1 MRLDWVPVS
10 AAALVTG
17 AMALAFA
24 SLLSPSSD
32 NSGDTLRIV
41 QQADGRWMVV
51 AVIFFIASVALT
63 LGLPAALS
71 IFPGRGRA
79 LSMVAGVVLAVGFL
93 GTAGY
98 SMLMVFFRALVITQ
112 AIRDKALEDVTS
124 EAGLTV
130 FLVGWIVAF
139 FLGELLL
146 AIALLRARTT
156 PTWVPVLL
164 LLHVASIFVSRFLP
178 GPLSKATVL
187 LLAVALAG
195 IAIQAVTSD
204 TLARRPHG
212 HQAGLPARVDARG
225 AARPTPG
232 RRTVTG

>member
-1 MRLDWVPVS
+1 MRWPYGVRMRWDWVPVS

-24 SLLSPSSD
+24 SLLSPTSES
-32 NSGDTLRIV
+32 SGDTLRIV
-41 QQADGRWMVV
+41 QQEDGRWMVV

-71 IFPGRGRA
+71 VFPGRGRG

-164 LLHVASIFVSRFLP
+164 LMHVATIFVSRFLP
-178 GPLSKATVL
+178 DAVSKGTVL

-204 TLARRPHG
+204 TLARRPRG
-212 HQAGLPARVDARG
+212 HHAGIPQRI
-225 AARPTPG
+225 
-232 RRTVTG
+232 

>member
-1 MRLDWVPVS
+1 MRLDWVPAS

-24 SLLSPSSD
+24 SLLSPTSD
-32 NSGDTLRIV
+32 SSGDTLRIV
-41 QQADGRWMVV
+41 QQEDGRWMVV

-71 IFPGRGRA
+71 LFPGRGRA

-98 SMLMVFFRALVITQ
+98 SMLMVFFRALVITE
-112 AIRDKALEDVTS
+112 AIRDKALEDVTN

-130 FLVGWIVAF
+130 FLFGWIVAF

-146 AIALLRARTT
+146 AIALLRARTS

-164 LLHVASIFVSRFLP
+164 LLHVATIFVSRFLP
-178 GPLSKATVL
+178 DPVSKGTVL

-204 TLARRPHG
+204 SLARRPVTSD
-212 HQAGLPARVDARG
+212 ALAR
-225 AARPTPG
+225 RP
-232 RRTVTG
+232 V

>member
-24 SLLSPSSD
+24 SLLSPTSD
-32 NSGDTLRIV
+32 DSGDTLRIV

-71 IFPGRGRA
+71 VFPGRGRA

-98 SMLMVFFRALVITQ
+98 SMLMVFFRSLVITG
-112 AIRDKALEDVTS
+112 AIRDKALEDVTH

-130 FLVGWIVAF
+130 FLVGWVVAF

-164 LLHVASIFVSRFLP
+164 LLHVSSIFVNKHLP
-178 GPLSKATVL
+178 GPVSKVTVL

-195 IAIQAVTSD
+195 IAIQAVTTD

-212 HQAGLPARVDARG
+212 YQVGQPARI
-225 AARPTPG
+225 
-232 RRTVTG
+232 

>member
-1 MRLDWVPVS
+1 MRWDWVPVS

-24 SLLSPSSD
+24 SLLSPTSE

-51 AVIFFIASVALT
+51 AVIFVIASVALT

-71 IFPGRGRA
+71 VCPGRGRG

-164 LLHVASIFVSRFLP
+164 LLHVATIFVGRFLP

-204 TLARRPHG
+204 TLARRPLG
-212 HQAGLPARVDARG
+212 HQPGLPARA
-225 AARPTPG
+225 
-232 RRTVTG
+232 